1 MPFWLQRREKLRQI
15 IFETDTISG
24 KAFDLILLACILT
37 SVLVI
42 LLGSVKAIQIQY
54 GQELHWAEWF
64 FTLLF
69 TIEYILRLISAQRP
83 WRYALSFYGIV
94 DLITV
99 LPTYISLLFPAS
111 YSLLA
116 VRTLRLLRIFRIL
129 KLSQFLQ
136 EQMGLMLALK
146 ASMRK
151 IIVFLAFVLVLVIIL
166 GSLMYFIE
174 GEANEFT
181 SIPVSIYWA
190 IVTLTTVGYGDI
202 APQTPLGKLLA
213 SIIMLLGYG
222 IIAVPTGI
230 VTVDL
235 SNSHLFKG
243 SNQTCSVCG
252 SQRHDDDA
260 RYCKYCGNVLSNKSP
275 N

>member
-1 MPFWLQRREKLRQI
+1 MSSWLHRREKLRQI

-24 KAFDLILLACILT
+24 KAFDLILLACILA
-37 SVLVI
+37 SVLVV

-54 GQELHWAEWF
+54 GQELQWAEWF

-69 TIEYILRLISAQRP
+69 TVEYILRLISAKRP
-83 WRYALSFYGIV
+83 WRYVVSFYGIV

-146 ASMRK
+146 ASIRK

-174 GEANEFT
+174 GETNEFT

-235 SNSHLFKG
+235 SNSSLFKG
-243 SNQTCSVCG
+243 SNRTCSVCG
-252 SQRHDDDA
+252 SQKHDDDA
-260 RYCKYCGNVLSNKSP
+260 RYCKYCGNVLSNS
-275 N
+275 